1 MIPARIPVKISSE
14 AAGSVSVSPVVAQQM
29 TPAELIEQIL
39 RLTGKDAARVRE
51 ILERGAVVSG
61 GSRFRWAP
69 FETSPEEIS
78 ALLAAFPDPQPDRPF
93 DASRCRRAVL
103 AGGRGP
109 IELDREA
116 ASRRRWLQ
124 KRSFWASLMDA
135 AAALAPVYQ
144 QYSYAERADLYR
156 AALPVD
162 AARALRDRAGLLR
175 YPTLTAMVR
184 EYAYDRLELWVE
196 R

>member
-14 AAGSVSVSPVVAQQM
+14 AASSVTVSAVVAQQM

-39 RLTGKDAARVRE
+39 RLTGKDAARIRE
-51 ILERGAVVSG
+51 ILDRGAMVSG
-61 GSRFRWAP
+61 SSRLRWAP
-69 FETSPEEIS
+69 IEAAPEEIS
-78 ALLAAFPDPQPDRPF
+78 ALLGVFPDPQPDRPF
-93 DASRCRRAVL
+93 DASRCVRAVL

-116 ASRRRWLQ
+116 ASRRRWLE
-124 KRSFWASLMDA
+124 KRSFWSTLMEV
-135 AAALAPVYQ
+135 AAALPPTYQ

-156 AALPVD
+156 ADLPVD
-162 AARALRDRAGLLR
+162 AARALREQAGLLR
-175 YPTLTAMVR
+175 YPTLAAMVC